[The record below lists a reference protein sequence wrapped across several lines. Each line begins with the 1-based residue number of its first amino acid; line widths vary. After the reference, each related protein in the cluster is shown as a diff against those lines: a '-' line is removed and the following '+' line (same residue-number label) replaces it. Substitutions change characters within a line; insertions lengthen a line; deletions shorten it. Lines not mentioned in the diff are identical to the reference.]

1 VHVDE
6 LDRVIRD
13 LRNYIFGLRPGILAD
28 RQLDQALQELG
39 DDLQKRSGARVEVK
53 VDAELAASLS
63 SRSHQI
69 VQLTREALSNVAR
82 HAQAGRSSV
91 RLAREGKV
99 AVLVIEDD
107 GVGFNAD
114 SESGGNGLRNM
125 RQRTEAMGGAMMVKS
140 EVGKGTSLQ
149 MTFPV

>member
-1 VHVDE
+1 
-6 LDRVIRD
+6 
-13 LRNYIFGLRPGILAD
+13 
-28 RQLDQALQELG
+28 
-39 DDLQKRSGARVEVK
+39 
-53 VDAELAASLS
+53 
-63 SRSHQI
+63 

-82 HAQAGRSSV
+82 HAQASRSSV

-140 EVGKGTSLQ
+140 EAGKGTSLQ